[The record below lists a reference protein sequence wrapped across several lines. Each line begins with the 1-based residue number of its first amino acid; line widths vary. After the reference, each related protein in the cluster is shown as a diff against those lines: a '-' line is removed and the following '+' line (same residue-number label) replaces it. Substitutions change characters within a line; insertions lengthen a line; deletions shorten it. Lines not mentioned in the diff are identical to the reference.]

1 MGIEY
6 SLRGTVA
13 RLTVSNYLVFLL
25 QQYDIRIWYEVYN
38 AAIRQAKDEAKK
50 ERMKRKL
57 YARENEPEDEEL
69 SLEAIKKRVPLKRKI
84 CRRYREF
91 MELHNRLTAGKL
103 GIHLK
108 GINEVHL
115 A

>member
-1 MGIEY
+1 
-6 SLRGTVA
+6 
-13 RLTVSNYLVFLL
+13 
-25 QQYDIRIWYEVYN
+25 
-38 AAIRQAKDEAKK
+38 
-50 ERMKRKL
+50 MKRKL

-69 SLEAIKKRVPLKRKI
+69 SLEAIKGKVPLKRKI